1 VVAWLGHAESRSFEG
16 GVSQIVTRNL
26 IAAAT
31 LEVITDQGLLSNPYR
46 AIRYRST
53 STLGYTLG
61 SQIYPNTHTSTA
73 VEGRVKYY
81 LPYRA
86 AASASYR
93 YFSDTWG
100 IRAGTTE
107 LGYTQPISNLW
118 ILEGRVRYYKQNH
131 ADFYSDLFPGADAQN
146 FVARDQ
152 NLAAST
158 NTTIGVKATYA
169 FLPDGWKI
177 FKRGTVTGDISHIH
191 FSYGDFRDIRDYT
204 PPAYKAGDEPL
215 YQFNATVYQIYVSM
229 FF

>member
-1 VVAWLGHAESRSFEG
+1 VV
-16 GVSQIVTRNL
+16 TKDL
-26 IAAAT
+26 IAGLT

-46 AIRYRST
+46 SIRY
-53 STLGYTLG
+53 LNPANPIGYSLG

-73 VEGRVKYY
+73 VEGRAKYY

-93 YFSDTWG
+93 YFTDTWG
-100 IRAGTTE
+100 IRAHTYK

-118 ILEGRVRYYKQNH
+118 ILEGRLRFYKQN
-131 ADFYSDLFPGADAQN
+131 AATFYSDLFPFAGSQN
-146 FVARDQ
+146 FEARDQ

-158 NTTIGVKATYA
+158 NTTVGVKATYA

-177 FKRGTVTGDISHIH
+177 FKRGTVTGDISRMR
-191 FSYGDFRDIRDYT
+191 FKYSDFRDIRDYQ
-204 PPAYKAGDEPL
+204 PPAYTGPVGAEPL
-215 YQFNATVYQIYVSM
+215 YKFNATVYQIYVSM